1 MAIDTGI
8 YGLAG
13 RGVKSVNDYDR
24 EYEALLG
31 ARQDRQ
37 MGALQLML
45 GQQKADEYTR
55 GIERGN
61 QLRALSGTWKAD
73 TTDEQRVAS
82 LRNAGFANEADAL
95 EKGILE
101 RMKTRSQVG
110 KDDAEARGK
119 TQEQEIK
126 RYEFHHQKLGQI
138 STPEDAAQWL
148 NQAVGAG
155 VMTMAQATQGLKAL
169 QTTPFPEWKARTLQ
183 GGMSVVEQLKA
194 QEAQRTATRMDAAAA
209 DTRANQKLIPDGQGG
224 YIVNEPL
231 IEANAKIARAGA
243 SQTVTYGSPVAGAL
257 PDGTPVLFQS
267 GNRGGAAVPVR
278 LPDGTIVQPPPS
290 KDSTKPL
297 PSKVVTELKDAREN
311 AAAMD
316 ALASTFKPEFA
327 GKGVLGLGADMQVGA
342 SANLGVD
349 RGTVDWWKNY
359 RKQAELVERHAMF
372 GASLTQ
378 GEQAAWRSAD
388 ISPGMDPKVV
398 QKNLATRQRLAK
410 KVLES
415 TVADMTDAGYDPK
428 RVQAI
433 GGRQGSASALA
444 PEAPAASVGIPPMDA
459 IEAELRRRQGGK

>member
-1 MAIDTGI
+1 MAIDTSI
-8 YGLAG
+8 YGLSG

-55 GIERGN
+55 GVERAN

-101 RMKTRSQVG
+101 RMKTRATVD
-110 KDDAEARGK
+110 KDTAEAASKRNADK
-119 TQEQEIK
+119 IK
-126 RYEFHHQKLGQI
+126 AYEFHVQRLGQV
-138 STPEDAAQWL
+138 SDPQMAEAWL
-148 NQAVGAG
+148 TEGVKSG
-155 VMTMAQATQGLKAL
+155 VMSMQEAQQGLKIL
-169 QTTPFPEWKARTLQ
+169 QSRPDMFPEWKARTLQ
-183 GGMSVVEQLKA
+183 GGMSALQQM
-194 QEAQRTATRMDAAAA
+194 QEARAAAQAA
-209 DTRANQKLIPDGQGG
+209 DTRANQKLIPDGKGG

-231 IEANAKIARAGA
+231 IEANARIARAGA
-243 SQTVTYGSPVAGAL
+243 SQNVTYGSPVAGVL
-257 PDGTPVLFQS
+257 PDGTQVLVQP
-267 GNRGGAAVPVR
+267 GNRGGPVAPMR
-278 LPDGTIVQPPPS
+278 LPDGTMVQPPPP

-349 RGTVDWWKNY
+349 KGTVDWWKNY

-410 KVLES
+410 RVLEN
-415 TVADMTDAGYDPK
+415 TVADMSDAGYDPK

-444 PEAPAASVGIPPMDA
+444 GDAPVGIPPMDA